1 MTNSKGYRRGTR
13 YLFSRK
19 FKTRGVIPLST
30 YLKTYKA
37 GDIVDIKGNGAV
49 QKGMPHKSYHG
60 RTGVVYNVTQHALG
74 IKVNKR
80 VKGRILEKR
89 INIRVEH
96 VKHSRCRQEFLD
108 RVKQNEI
115 KKKEAKASGTVV
127 HCKRQPEGPR
137 SSHFVRTKYN
147 KPIVLEPIKYEFIA

>member
-30 YLKTYKA
+30 YLKTYKK
-37 GDIVDIKGNGAV
+37 GDIVDIKGCGAV

-60 RTGVVYNVTQHALG
+60 RTGVVYNITQHALG
-74 IKVNKR
+74 IIVNKR
-80 VKGRILEKR
+80 VKGRILAKR

-96 VKHSRCRQEFLD
+96 VKHSRCRQDFLD

-115 KKKEAKASGTVV
+115 KKKEAKAKGEVV
-127 HCKRQPEGPR
+127 HCKRQPQQPR
-137 SSHFVRTKYN
+137 KAHFVRTKYN
-147 KPIVLEPIKYEFIA
+147 KPVILEPIKYEFIA